1 MTIHFDKR
9 NNDMMSASSPVG
21 VVRLSARRG
30 IYRNYIKRTM
40 DIAVIVLAAPI
51 VLPVIA
57 MLAFLVARDGHAPFY
72 LSRRVGRNGAEF
84 SMLKLRTM
92 VPDADARL
100 EEYLASNPT
109 AYREWQHT
117 QKLKNDP
124 RTTAFGRI
132 LRKSSMDE
140 LPQLWNVLI
149 GDMSLVGPRP
159 MMPEQRALYPGLA
172 YYALRP
178 GITGP
183 WQISDRN
190 ESEFAKRAEH
200 DRSYDRNLSFGTDL
214 NILTRTVGVVVRGTG
229 Y

>member
-1 MTIHFDKR
+1 MTIHFDNLK
-9 NNDMMSASSPVG
+9 NELSTSSAPVG
-21 VVRLSARRG
+21 VVRLSERQG
-30 IYRNYIKRTM
+30 IYRNYFKRM
-40 DIAVIVLAAPI
+40 IDIAVIVLAAPI
-51 VLPVIA
+51 VLPIVA
-57 MLAFLVARDGHAPFY
+57 LLALLVARDGHAPFY
-72 LSRRVGRNGAEF
+72 LSRRVGRNGLEF
-84 SMLKLRTM
+84 SMVKLRTM
-92 VPDADARL
+92 VPDADQRL
-100 EEYLASNPT
+100 EAYLESCPA
-109 AYREWQHT
+109 ARREWQHT

-132 LRKSSMDE
+132 LRKCSMDE
-140 LPQLWNVLI
+140 LPQLWNVVI

-159 MMPEQRALYPGLA
+159 MLPEQRALYSGLS

-200 DRSYDRNLSFGTDL
+200 DRFYDQSLSFGTDIS
-214 NILTRTVGVVVRGTG
+214 ILTRTVGVVVRGTG